1 MEEAKRTNSAAALP
15 PELWSHVKQIV
26 GEALELPREQRPPFA
41 RGRCGGDAVL
51 LAHVCSL
58 LEASDFDTQLLGD
71 DGIPG
76 ELLDDAIHSPAAA
89 TGSQI
94 GRYTLGAMLGSGGM
108 GVVYLLRRGRGG
120 DLRQRPGRWQNWSI
134 RVSHGSLRQGCT
146 PRRGRR

>member
-71 DGIPG
+71 DGIPTPTRQH
-76 ELLDDAIHSPAAA
+76 AIPSE
-89 TGSQI
+89 SC
-94 GRYTLGAMLGSGGM
+94 S
-108 GVVYLLRRGRGG
+108 
-120 DLRQRPGRWQNWSI
+120 
-134 RVSHGSLRQGCT
+134 
-146 PRRGRR
+146 